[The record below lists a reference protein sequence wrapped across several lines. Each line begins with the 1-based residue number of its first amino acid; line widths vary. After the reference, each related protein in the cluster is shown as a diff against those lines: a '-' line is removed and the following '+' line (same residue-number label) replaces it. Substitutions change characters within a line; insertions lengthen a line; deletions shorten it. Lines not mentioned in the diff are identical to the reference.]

1 MLGGAMSVLTENCFA
16 DGQFGWYEA
25 RSGNSLKHAVVRLCL
40 SLNWKG
46 GICDAWMISFN
57 ATY

>member
-1 MLGGAMSVLTENCFA
+1 MSVLTENCFA